1 MLQYTEFKG
10 GAFSAFINSF
20 SGIWAAKST
29 FGQGGG
35 MSLNTPF
42 LGKACLVVAKDDFL
56 SGLIVT
62 SLHQIGFADVQTAG
76 DVADAVQ
83 LVSST
88 AYDVIVC
95 AGKTTDEPL
104 HMVRCIRMET
114 PEGAAVGAIIGI
126 TGHMDVSDLAA
137 MRNSGANCIVTLPI
151 NTRSMLKNVNRALG
165 DHREM
170 ISNATYRGPCRRN
183 SVPHTYNGAL
193 RRVTDQALP
202 APSLSA
208 SSPSAGTVDLP
219 GKSGERFS
227 VYAASASKRHGLL
240 HPKAVLEND
249 ESLDSQTSIIFIG
262 VNEIAARIEHLK
274 RALHAADDEQTRG
287 EVRSEIMEAAE
298 RLVNLIKLVDLDENS
313 GRPQV
318 EAVRQNIKKLTTLF
332 TDILRQMSNS
342 RLDAIVTDMERFLYG
357 GEIVLGGSDQLRER
371 LASVEEIE
379 VILGGRKTNESMKRK
394 LDFAWEGIG
403 KLQQM
408 EADQF
413 SLVDLERNKRQR
425 RGVRPVEDGGAAS
438 QNAVADLL
446 RSRVN
451 GGGTT

>member
-1 MLQYTEFKG
+1 
-10 GAFSAFINSF
+10 
-20 SGIWAAKST
+20 
-29 FGQGGG
+29 
-35 MSLNTPF
+35 MSLNISF
-42 LGKACLVVAKDDFL
+42 SGKACLVVAKDDFL

-76 DVADAVQ
+76 DIADAVQ

-88 AYDVIVC
+88 VYDVIIC
-95 AGKTTDEPL
+95 AGKTTDESL

-114 PEGAAVGAIIGI
+114 PEGAAVGAMIGI
-126 TGHMDVSDLAA
+126 TGQMDVGDLAA
-137 MRNSGANCIVTLPI
+137 MRNSGANSIVTLPI

-170 ISNATYRGPCRRN
+170 ISNTTYRGPCRRKP
-183 SVPHTYNGAL
+183 VPHTYNGAL
-193 RRVTDQALP
+193 RRDTDQALP
-202 APSLSA
+202 SPSLSA
-208 SSPSAGTVDLP
+208 SSPPAGTAPLSP
-219 GKSGERFS
+219 GVSPRGVRGS
-227 VYAASASKRHGLL
+227 
-240 HPKAVLEND
+240 PKAVLEND
-249 ESLDSQTSIIFIG
+249 ESLDSQASIIFIG

-287 EVRSEIMEAAE
+287 EVRAKIMEAAE
-298 RLVNLIKLVDLDENS
+298 RLVNLIELVDLEENS
-313 GRPQV
+313 GRPQN
-318 EAVRQNIKKLTTLF
+318 EAVRQNIKKVTTLF

-357 GEIVLGGSDQLRER
+357 GEIVLGGSDLLLER
-371 LASVEEIE
+371 LASVEEI
-379 VILGGRKTNESMKRK
+379 VAVLGGRKTNESMKRK

-413 SLVDLERNKRQR
+413 SLVDLERNKRAR

-438 QNAVADLL
+438 QNGVADLL
-446 RSRVN
+446 RSRGN